1 MVPKEDWR
9 LPGKGIGTFLLK
21 SLSYRRAV
29 SNVTSKKCEYYCV
42 LIFAHLLPCDVS
54 VLFLQIS
61 LTLQS
66 PKLPCHKWFVY
77 KPQNIYCTKGC
88 WWWQTEC
95 ICAAASIWHQLLK
108 VHPNIFF
115 SRFLWAIR
123 YCVSWFFSPVC
134 KAKEIFHCVALTKW
148 SLHLDFT
155 KTAWGCVISLQSDFH
170 CSAGIMV
177 CPGLAWPLLCLPGSC
192 WCAVEL
198 SLWFCK
204 EGHYRQYSILW

>member
-21 SLSYRRAV
+21 SLSYRCAV
-29 SNVTSKKCEYYCV
+29 SNATSKKCEYYCV

-95 ICAAASIWHQLLK
+95 ICAAASIWRQLLK
-108 VHPNIFF
+108 VHPNIFSLGF
-115 SRFLWAIR
+115 CGQYIIVWVGSLVLSAKPKKYFIVWPWPNEVCTLILQRLPEAVSFLCRMIFT
-123 YCVSWFFSPVC
+123 VQQGSWFVQVWHG
-134 KAKEIFHCVALTKW
+134 HCCA
-148 SLHLDFT
+148 
-155 KTAWGCVISLQSDFH
+155 C
-170 CSAGIMV
+170 
-177 CPGLAWPLLCLPGSC
+177 LARVG
-192 WCAVEL
+192 VQL
-198 SLWFCK
+198 S
-204 EGHYRQYSILW
+204 